1 MHCIATVR
9 PTHTVH
15 RYYRYSSVA
24 AAAGAAIR
32 VSAAAVLPAAAVLAA
47 LPAASGCRRAMRR
60 GKAPRIKSDRAGP
73 VWRTGPP
80 QTSVLIRYAALNFFH
95 AGASVSGAIVL
106 RSIMG
111 PGAGGRAGC
120 RDSGVWLCA
129 KLCKRCM
136 GQTVHTDHTVRT
148 HTIIINM
155 SGPCVLNATNT
166 ATSTHDEL
174 RPTATC

>member
-1 MHCIATVR
+1 MQADSLNLSKGDIA
-9 PTHTVH
+9 
-15 RYYRYSSVA
+15 
-24 AAAGAAIR
+24 G
-32 VSAAAVLPAAAVLAA
+32 
-47 LPAASGCRRAMRR
+47 
-60 GKAPRIKSDRAGP
+60 GKI
-73 VWRTGPP
+73 
-80 QTSVLIRYAALNFFH
+80 
-95 AGASVSGAIVL
+95 ASVSGAIVL